1 MNNKNSKNPDLS
13 TAQTQPQ
20 TLTADEQQR
29 LLNALEV
36 ARENAKPT
44 VKRLMESESVSNE
57 LLSMRLGKSATD
69 DLRKH

>member
-1 MNNKNSKNPDLS
+1 MNHQNSKKPDLN
-13 TAQTQPQ
+13 TAQTQAQ
-20 TLTADEQQR
+20 TLTTDEKQR

-57 LLSMRLGKSATD
+57 LLSMRLGKPATD